1 MLKASVIIPSY
12 DRQMITLETLGHLN
26 DQTETK
32 FEVIVVDQTEKKSKD
47 LELFQFRNSSM
58 GYKYVRIKEIGLPN
72 ARNIGVN
79 YASANLVIFI
89 DDDCIPHPRICGGRT
104 ASHLQMR
111 FATNFCANSLLL
123 DLSRTLAAATR

>member
-58 GYKYVRIKEIGLPN
+58 VYK
-72 ARNIGVN
+72 
-79 YASANLVIFI
+79 
-89 DDDCIPHPRICGGRT
+89 
-104 ASHLQMR
+104 
-111 FATNFCANSLLL
+111 
-123 DLSRTLAAATR
+123 

>member
-47 LELFQFRNSSM
+47 LELFQFRNSS
-58 GYKYVRIKEIGLPN
+58 
-72 ARNIGVN
+72 
-79 YASANLVIFI
+79 
-89 DDDCIPHPRICGGRT
+89 
-104 ASHLQMR
+104 
-111 FATNFCANSLLL
+111 
-123 DLSRTLAAATR
+123 